1 MRAISW
7 RHLEP
12 LTLTLWCSA
21 LAVAG
26 SLVTQW
32 PLRLDGLPAAGRP
45 ALMVLALVLFIAALL
60 RPWQNGFARRCTIY
74 RLGLPRASI
83 GGFIL
88 LLLAIPIL
96 NYGGIALFTALTEP
110 EQVWVPL
117 LEGVLREPGGLW
129 MLLIMLLLA
138 APLIEELLV
147 RGRLQ
152 YQVGQRWGVPAAI
165 AISATVFAW
174 LHGLPQ
180 LVPVYVAFGVLLG
193 VAVWLTGSVW
203 TGVLIH
209 ALHNGTT
216 FGLFLLATTL
226 DAAPPDTA
234 YAAEDTAA
242 LLQAGATAL
251 LLGTVLLAL
260 ALRIGRWPKRH
271 SGRPVRWGPLL
282 WVGPPLLALNAA
294 PLIMG

>member
-1 MRAISW
+1 MRAIPW

-12 LTLTLWCSA
+12 LTLTLWCAA
-21 LAVAG
+21 LAVLG
-26 SLVTQW
+26 SLLTQW

-45 ALMVLALVLFIAALL
+45 ALMVLALVIFIAVLL
-60 RPWQNGFARRCTIY
+60 RPWQKGFVRRCTIY
-74 RLGLPRASI
+74 RLGLPRAST

-88 LLLAIPIL
+88 LLLAVPIL

-117 LEGVLREPGGLW
+117 LEGVLAQPGGLW

-152 YQVGQRWGVPAAI
+152 YQVGRRWGVPAAI

-209 ALHNGTT
+209 ALHNGAT

-226 DAAPPDTA
+226 EVAPPDTTD
-234 YAAEDTAA
+234 AAENTAA
-242 LLQAGATAL
+242 LLQAGGSAL
-251 LLGTVLLAL
+251 LLGAALLAL
-260 ALRIGRWPKRH
+260 ALRIGHWPGRK
-271 SGRPVRWGPLL
+271 SGGPVRWRPLL
-282 WVGPPLLALNAA
+282 WIGPPLLALNAA
-294 PLIMG
+294 PFLTG

>member
-1 MRAISW
+1 MRAIPW
-7 RHLEP
+7 RHMQP
-12 LTLTLWCSA
+12 LTLTLWCA
-21 LAVAG
+21 LLAVAG
-26 SLVTQW
+26 SLLTQW

-45 ALMVLALVLFIAALL
+45 ALMALALVVFLAALL
-60 RPWQNGFARRCTIY
+60 RPWQKGFARRWIVY
-74 RLGLPRASI
+74 RLGRPRASP

-88 LLLAIPIL
+88 LLVAIPVL
-96 NYGGIALFTALTEP
+96 NYGGIAVFTALTEP
-110 EQVWVPL
+110 EQVWVPV
-117 LEGVLREPGGLW
+117 LEGVLGEPGGLW
-129 MLLIMLLLA
+129 MLLILLLLA

-152 YQVGQRWGVPAAI
+152 YQVGRRWGVPTAI

-209 ALHNGTT
+209 ALHNGAT

-226 DAAPPDTA
+226 DVAPPDTTE
-234 YAAEDTAA
+234 AAEDTAA
-242 LLQAGATAL
+242 LLQAGGLAL
-251 LLGTVLLAL
+251 FLGAALLAL
-260 ALRIGRWPKRH
+260 ALRIGHWPGRKR
-271 SGRPVRWGPLL
+271 GGPVRWCPLL
-282 WVGPPLLALNAA
+282 WIGPPLLALNAA
-294 PLIMG
+294 PFITG